1 MQVLTFRGPDSG
13 RVDKLVLWAILLL
26 SAFGIVAVYSAIG
39 FLAETKGGGDT
50 EALLFKHMFR
60 VGLAIVAMGI
70 FSVINYRALAKI
82 SRFLLI
88 VSIGLLWAVQV
99 VGVISGGA
107 ARWLNLAGVMF
118 QPSDLAKVSLLLF
131 VAMLLTQKQAYI
143 KSFSRSFA
151 PIFLWI
157 MLTIASIGISDLST
171 SAVVLTAV
179 MIMCFVARVSVLQIM
194 MVGLLGL
201 TLAYGMLL
209 TSPQRAAR
217 LEAYVGVKMF
227 PNTDAESVFS
237 SSAEQYQSEQAKMAI
252 AQGGLFG
259 VGPGKS
265 IQRDFLPAPYNDFIF
280 AIIAEE
286 YGLLGAMAVLGL
298 YLIILFRGLLRIARK
313 APDPLGLFLAVG
325 IVVMLTLYGFVHAGV
340 SSNLLPVTGL
350 PLPFVSYGGTSLLAN
365 GVMAG
370 ILLNISRQVDA
381 QG

>member
-13 RVDKLVLWAILLL
+13 AVDKLVLWAILVL
-26 SAFGIVAVYSAIG
+26 SAIGIVSVYSAIG

-50 EALLFKHMFR
+50 EALLFKHLFR
-60 VGLAIVAMGI
+60 VGLALAAMGI
-70 FSVINYRALAKI
+70 FSVINYRVLARF

-88 VSIGLLWAVQV
+88 GSIGLLLAVQV
-99 VGVISGGA
+99 VGVVSGGA
-107 ARWLNLAGVMF
+107 ARWLNLAGLMF

-131 VAMLLTQKQAYI
+131 VASMLAQKQVYI

-157 MLTIASIGISDLST
+157 MVTIACIGISDLST
-171 SAVVLTAV
+171 SAVVLCAV
-179 MIMCFVARVSVLQIM
+179 MVMCFVARVSVIQIM
-194 MVGLLGL
+194 LVGLLGL
-201 TLAYGMLL
+201 TLAYGMLA
-209 TSPQRAAR
+209 TSPARAAR
-217 LEAYVGVKMF
+217 LEAFVGIKMF
-227 PNTDAESVFS
+227 PNTDAEAVFS
-237 SSAEQYQSEQAKMAI
+237 SSDEGYQSSQAKMAI
-252 AQGGLFG
+252 AQGGLLG

-265 IQRDFLPAPYNDFIF
+265 TQRDFLPAPYNDFIY

-286 YGLLGAMAVLGL
+286 YGIVGALFVLGL
-298 YLIILFRGLLRIARK
+298 FLIILFRGLLRIARK

-370 ILLNISRQVDA
+370 ILLNISRQVDPA
-381 QG
+381 A

>member
-209 TSPQRAAR
+209 KSPQRAAR

>member
-50 EALLFKHMFR
+50 EALLFRHMFR

-70 FSVINYRALAKI
+70 FSVINYKALAKI

-88 VSIGLLWAVQV
+88 GSIGLLWAVQV
-99 VGVISGGA
+99 MGVVSGGA
-107 ARWLNLAGVMF
+107 ARWLSLAGVMF

-131 VAMLLTQKQAYI
+131 VSTLLAQKQAYI

-151 PIFLWI
+151 PIFIWI
-157 MLTIASIGISDLST
+157 MLTIASIGVSDLST

-179 MIMCFVARVSVLQIM
+179 MIMCFVARVSILQIFL
-194 MVGLLGL
+194 VGMLGL

-227 PNTDAESVFS
+227 PNTDAEAVFS
-237 SSAEQYQSEQAKMAI
+237 SADEQYQSEQAKMAI

-286 YGLLGAMAVLGL
+286 YGLIGALAVLSV
-298 YLIILFRGLLRIARK
+298 YLVILFRGLLRIARK

-381 QG
+381 KG

>member
-26 SAFGIVAVYSAIG
+26 SAFGTVAVYSAIG

-60 VGLAIVAMGI
+60 VGLAIVAMGV
-70 FSVINYRALAKI
+70 FSVINYKALAKI
-82 SRFLLI
+82 SRYLLI
-88 VSIGLLWAVQV
+88 GSIGLLWAVQV
-99 VGVISGGA
+99 MGVVSGGA

-131 VAMLLTQKQAYI
+131 SASMLAQKQAYI

-157 MLTIASIGISDLST
+157 MLTIASIGVSDLST

-179 MIMCFVARVSVLQIM
+179 MIMCFVARVSILQIFL
-194 MVGLLGL
+194 VGMLGL

-217 LEAYVGVKMF
+217 LEAFVGVKMF
-227 PNTDAESVFS
+227 PNTDAEAVFS
-237 SSAEQYQSEQAKMAI
+237 SADEQYQSEQAKMAI

-286 YGLLGAMAVLGL
+286 YGLVGALAVLGL

-313 APDPLGLFLAVG
+313 APDPLGLFLSVG

-381 QG
+381 KR

>member
-60 VGLAIVAMGI
+60 VGLAIVAMGV
-70 FSVINYRALAKI
+70 FSVINYKALAKI
-82 SRFLLI
+82 SRYLLI
-88 VSIGLLWAVQV
+88 GSIGLLWAVQV
-99 VGVISGGA
+99 MGVVSGGA

-131 VAMLLTQKQAYI
+131 SASMLAQKQAYI

-157 MLTIASIGISDLST
+157 MLTIASIGVSDLST

-179 MIMCFVARVSVLQIM
+179 MIMCFVARVSILQIFL
-194 MVGLLGL
+194 VGMLGL

-217 LEAYVGVKMF
+217 LEAFVGVKMF
-227 PNTDAESVFS
+227 PNTDAEAVFS
-237 SSAEQYQSEQAKMAI
+237 SADEQYQSEQAKMAI

-286 YGLLGAMAVLGL
+286 YGLVGALAVLGL

-313 APDPLGLFLAVG
+313 APDPLGLFLSVG

-381 QG
+381 KR

>member
-26 SAFGIVAVYSAIG
+26 SAFGTVAVYSAIG

-60 VGLAIVAMGI
+60 VGLAIVAMGV
-70 FSVINYRALAKI
+70 FSVINYKALAKI
-82 SRFLLI
+82 SRYLLI
-88 VSIGLLWAVQV
+88 GSIGLLWAVQV
-99 VGVISGGA
+99 MGVVSGGA

-131 VAMLLTQKQAYI
+131 AASMLAQKQAYI

-157 MLTIASIGISDLST
+157 MLTIASIGVSDLST

-179 MIMCFVARVSVLQIM
+179 MIMCFVARVSILQIFL
-194 MVGLLGL
+194 VGMLGL

-217 LEAYVGVKMF
+217 LEAFVGVKMF
-227 PNTDAESVFS
+227 PNTDAEAVFS
-237 SSAEQYQSEQAKMAI
+237 SADEQYQSEQAKMAI

-286 YGLLGAMAVLGL
+286 YGLVGALAVLGL

-313 APDPLGLFLAVG
+313 APDPLGLFLSVG

-381 QG
+381 KR